1 MGDFETLDILIED
14 IYAGAF
20 GKLTSTGLLERIA
33 CCLGYSAAGIVTAR
47 SMFSEPVCSFG
58 WNIDI
63 RKWTR
68 AERQFGIQAN
78 LAARLGRPM
87 LAGEFAF
94 RDELMSDEELQAQ
107 PWFPLLAAEPAMQ
120 DGMRICLE
128 NSPERSIFAVFRN
141 PVPWPEQPEDRAQR
155 TRLAARLA
163 PHWVRATHLYLQID
177 LVDVLRRAYAE
188 AANMVPYAM
197 VVFDNGGDVFL
208 VNAKAQRLITGDG
221 LILRRHGLHAL
232 DDTEH
237 QALQDAIS
245 AVIEANLRH
254 RPQKRSKDVIVSRPS
269 GRRAYQVIVKPLSPG
284 RFGDGR
290 RPAAAAVIVD
300 PDEEFI
306 VTLERCQEIFGFT
319 RAEAQVALGIMQG
332 RSLEQIA
339 ETHGNTVITARNL
352 LKRAFNKA
360 GVKRQ
365 NELTRLLLNSPL
377 LFDLD
382 SDTSGM

>member
-1 MGDFETLDILIED
+1 M
-14 IYAGAF
+14 
-20 GKLTSTGLLERIA
+20 
-33 CCLGYSAAGIVTAR
+33 
-47 SMFSEPVCSFG
+47 
-58 WNIDI
+58 
-63 RKWTR
+63 
-68 AERQFGIQAN
+68 
-78 LAARLGRPM
+78 
-87 LAGEFAF
+87 
-94 RDELMSDEELQAQ
+94 
-107 PWFPLLAAEPAMQ
+107 
-120 DGMRICLE
+120 
-128 NSPERSIFAVFRN
+128 FRN

-155 TRLAARLA
+155 TRLATRLA

-232 DDTEH
+232 EDTEN

-245 AVIEANLRH
+245 AVIEANLHH
-254 RPQKRSKDVIVSRPS
+254 RPHKHSKDVVVSRPS

-365 NELTRLLLNSPL
+365 NELTRLLLNSPSSSTSTATRQVCDRARVRRSGL
-377 LFDLD
+377 RPDMNRSAAGRTYDRPRTSCIEWRAGARPGSQAAARTAPRAKAMRLD
-382 SDTSGM
+382 ALWVISMRSPSAANSTV